1 MGSAFV
7 AIVPTRPCP
16 LFGRPV
22 HRRGSPHRLR
32 PGASPHA
39 LRIPPHGGHPALLS
53 LDGRGQRGITP
64 TFGYGAPHPSASG
77 TSTHLSTLLPS
88 AHYGRLC
95 RDLRG
100 LLLDS
105 SVWGLEIFYNIA
117 ATHWLFVTPDIQVI
131 EPAAKPAS
139 TAFLTG
145 LRVQMR
151 F

>member
-1 MGSAFV
+1 MAD
-7 AIVPTRPCP
+7 PHTTP
-16 LFGRPV
+16 LELFYSVGIGGQGMLPGRARDRFGL
-22 HRRGSPHRLR
+22 GFS
-32 PGASPHA
+32 
-39 LRIPPHGGHPALLS
+39 
-53 LDGRGQRGITP
+53 
-64 TFGYGAPHPSASG
+64 
-77 TSTHLSTLLPS
+77 
-88 AHYGRLC
+88 YGRLS

-105 SVWGLEIFYNIA
+105 SAWAMEIFYNIA
-117 ATHWLFVTPDIQVI
+117 MTHWLFVTPDIQVI